1 MSSES
6 KKQFLFDDFI
16 LYSDGSLFH
25 KNEQKHIPPKELGV
39 LMILLESAG
48 QVVKKEFIIESIWPE
63 MIASDE
69 SLTRCIYT
77 LRRIL
82 GETKEK
88 KFIQTIYGRGY
99 KLTKDVV
106 VISPSQPKNEQRI
119 IAILPF
125 KSADKDES
133 IFMHNELIQSLS
145 KYAHN
150 GIGILPATITSD
162 CDSLEK
168 LNKLISNINPDYYL
182 IGQMIKSSPKRFK
195 LFIEY
200 VQSKGHKLIY
210 HESIDLNKKETI
222 EIINTKIWN
231 IIKNNTPGLRWSI
244 KNNNEIASMDTA
256 IVYLHGKKNL
266 YDYDVSSLK
275 KSEKLFNYCINVN
288 PYHSLPYSSLAETYI
303 SQIFLGL
310 KKQKET
316 LPLVHNALNMAVK
329 LEPGNPV
336 ALGQLAFIKSIMK
349 ENTLASILFKQ
360 AKLLAPDL
368 PETTYYE
375 AMYQLSMKEYAQ
387 ALNSISKCI
396 EKDTLSIQFNI
407 TKAWLLYLNNRGN
420 EAIECIQRLVAS
432 HQNHQMLNIMKYFLK
447 MKLGLNSADK
457 NLIHYIKKLDKYSIL
472 YKEITNKQSENNITS
487 IHQYCTSV
495 DNCIFFM
502 KYDHKSLPHESTDT
516 EECINSEKVIPPT
529 INKGLFEQTW

>member
-182 IGQMIKSSPKRFK
+182 IGQMIKSSPKRF
-195 LFIEY
+195 
-200 VQSKGHKLIY
+200 
-210 HESIDLNKKETI
+210 
-222 EIINTKIWN
+222 
-231 IIKNNTPGLRWSI
+231 
-244 KNNNEIASMDTA
+244 
-256 IVYLHGKKNL
+256 
-266 YDYDVSSLK
+266 
-275 KSEKLFNYCINVN
+275 
-288 PYHSLPYSSLAETYI
+288 
-303 SQIFLGL
+303 
-310 KKQKET
+310 
-316 LPLVHNALNMAVK
+316 
-329 LEPGNPV
+329 
-336 ALGQLAFIKSIMK
+336 
-349 ENTLASILFKQ
+349 
-360 AKLLAPDL
+360 
-368 PETTYYE
+368 
-375 AMYQLSMKEYAQ
+375 
-387 ALNSISKCI
+387 
-396 EKDTLSIQFNI
+396 
-407 TKAWLLYLNNRGN
+407 
-420 EAIECIQRLVAS
+420 
-432 HQNHQMLNIMKYFLK
+432 
-447 MKLGLNSADK
+447 
-457 NLIHYIKKLDKYSIL
+457 
-472 YKEITNKQSENNITS
+472 
-487 IHQYCTSV
+487 
-495 DNCIFFM
+495 
-502 KYDHKSLPHESTDT
+502 
-516 EECINSEKVIPPT
+516 
-529 INKGLFEQTW
+529 